1 MVGQNGPKRD
11 QVQIWYRN
19 EKKKMVLV
27 PIVLTKMKAMRF
39 RLFVNATFV
48 KYPKADHL
56 KPM

>member
-19 EKKKMVLV
+19 EKKNGIGSDRINKDE
-27 PIVLTKMKAMRF
+27 AMRF